1 MYLDLTPVPE
11 DGSAPQQ
18 PRHIIGMGHSPPK
31 ESRYQDCVEFSE
43 SETDYFGMPKMTIH
57 FGLSEL
63 DRERLAGAARE
74 QLKTAGALGT
84 PGEQRFQPAGSSLH
98 YLGTV
103 RMGEHD
109 DGTSV
114 CDSYSR
120 VWGFQNLFVSGNGV
134 IPTGLSCN
142 PTLTSVALAVRAS
155 ERVASLFDR

>member
-1 MYLDLTPVPE
+1 
-11 DGSAPQQ
+11 
-18 PRHIIGMGHSPPK
+18 
-31 ESRYQDCVEFSE
+31 
-43 SETDYFGMPKMTIH
+43 MPKMTIH

-63 DRERLAGAARE
+63 DRERLAAAARQ
-74 QLKTAGALGT
+74 QLKTASALGT

-109 DGTSV
+109 DATSV

-120 VWGFQNLFVSGNGV
+120 VWAFQNLFMGGNGV
-134 IPTGLSCN
+134 IPAGLSCN

-155 ERVASLFDR
+155 ERVASLFD